1 MQAEA
6 PPFRHRSNI
15 AYRYCPGVILCLSR
29 WEPSTSSASR
39 LFCYIRGPADTR
51 HGHAKAAEREW
62 LKEHGT
68 KLDWMKYKA
77 ESGGRSNPATHT
89 PTGDPSLDAV
99 FSSLSIKT
107 SSNQPSTVNSHIWKG
122 RFFLVAT
129 CRQLGSATALPA
141 FRGKQRLHTLT
152 FPQRHT

>member
-1 MQAEA
+1 
-6 PPFRHRSNI
+6 
-15 AYRYCPGVILCLSR
+15 
-29 WEPSTSSASR
+29 
-39 LFCYIRGPADTR
+39 
-51 HGHAKAAEREW
+51 
-62 LKEHGT
+62 
-68 KLDWMKYKA
+68 MKYKA

-129 CRQLGSATALPA
+129 CRQLGSAAAVPA
-141 FRGKQRLHTLT
+141 LT
-152 FPQRHT
+152 FRSVILDIQSHSHFFALWPWQIATPLHAPLLTGP